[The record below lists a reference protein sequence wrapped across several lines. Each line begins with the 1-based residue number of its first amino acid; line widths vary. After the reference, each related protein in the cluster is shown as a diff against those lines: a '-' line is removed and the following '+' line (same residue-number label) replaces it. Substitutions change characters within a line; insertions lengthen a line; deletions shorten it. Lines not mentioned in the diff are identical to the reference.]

1 MCRSPLALGNPIG
14 GLLNGLVETTS
25 SIGLV
30 VSGVRLLD
38 PTPTGGNGN
47 CSWDSPAVN
56 GVGGSEAE
64 ETSIGE
70 ESLSTRL
77 SSLTTASL
85 SA

>member
-1 MCRSPLALGNPIG
+1 MCSSPLALGNPIG
-14 GLLNGLVETTS
+14 GLISGLVEIAS
-25 SIGLV
+25 SIGLA

-38 PTPTGGNGN
+38 PTSIGGNG
-47 CSWDSPAVN
+47 SWDSPALN

-77 SSLTTASL
+77 SSLTASSL
-85 SA
+85 PA

>member
-1 MCRSPLALGNPIG
+1 MAVMCSSPLPLGNPIG
-14 GLLNGLVETTS
+14 GLLNGLVEIAS

-38 PTPTGGNGN
+38 PTSIGGNG
-47 CSWDSPAVN
+47 SWDSPALN
-56 GVGGSEAE
+56 GVGGSEAG

-77 SSLTTASL
+77 SSLTTS
-85 SA
+85 

>member
-1 MCRSPLALGNPIG
+1 MCSSSLALGNPIW
-14 GLLNGLVETTS
+14 GLLNGLVEIAS

-30 VSGVRLLD
+30 VSGVGLLD
-38 PTPTGGNGN
+38 PTSIGGNGS
-47 CSWDSPAVN
+47 CSWDSPALN
-56 GVGGSEAE
+56 GVGGSEAG

-77 SSLTTASL
+77 SSLTASR

>member
-14 GLLNGLVETTS
+14 GLLNGLVETAS
-25 SIGLV
+25 SLGLV

-38 PTPTGGNGN
+38 PKSTGGNGN
-47 CSWDSPAVN
+47 CSWDTPALN

-77 SSLTTASL
+77 SSLTSSR